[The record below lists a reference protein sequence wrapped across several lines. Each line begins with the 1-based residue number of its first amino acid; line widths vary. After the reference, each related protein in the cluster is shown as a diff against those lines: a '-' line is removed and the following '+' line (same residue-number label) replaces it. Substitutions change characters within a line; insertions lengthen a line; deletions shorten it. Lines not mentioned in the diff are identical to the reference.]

1 MTFLQKTGDWFR
13 RHKLAVGA
21 ACVALVSVLIAVW
34 FGNTGLPM
42 LEKKAE
48 YVKLND
54 DYSVTESLDG
64 GAVVAQ
70 RFELGADASCYGVR
84 VKLQND
90 GAPVDASVTL
100 RLYDAGTD
108 ALLGESS
115 VLASSVLADDF
126 TTFFIE
132 TGIKGSRAVRA
143 EFSASADGLSL
154 WRSDATPLKALGRAL
169 TRNGET
175 VRGTLALQTVSRA
188 VIPAVRTAYW
198 VFSLL
203 LAALAEGLY
212 LLIFVK
218 KAKIQTVFAVLAL
231 GVGLAFCLFTPQL
244 AAPDEYV
251 HYTTSYYYA
260 SGLLGKAQLDESGA
274 LLVRECDAP
283 HAWEQLRYLNSHAYD
298 AFAYTELA
306 EELTVNPGSNDCTVP
321 VSARINTGSMPLI
334 YAPQTLGIVLARLLG
349 LGYGF
354 TLLFGRFFNLLLY
367 VALAGAAIKL
377 MPFGKN
383 VLFAV
388 AVWPMSLQLAGSL
401 SYDVFVNG
409 LSFLFLAV
417 CLKATYADK
426 TIGWRQTLALALI
439 GALLSPSKAVYLV
452 LVALC
457 LMLPREKFAK
467 PKRAPLAR
475 LGILGASFLSWA
487 AYNLSMAFRT
497 VLRQNPAL
505 TASGV
510 SGAASASP
518 QLTVSLTAAAQT
530 LSEIAPNGDSRLF
543 FSLEYILSHLEQTLA
558 LVVNTLH
565 QNASLYLQGLVGGR
579 LGEIILVDVE
589 VSWVL
594 IIGILL
600 LTLLATV
607 RRDDEPVT
615 LRGGRRAWSVLV
627 FLAVSALVVL
637 VCVFWTPA
645 NYTTIFGIQGRYF
658 LPVIALP
665 LLALANNWITVKRDI
680 SRALWFGLGALD
692 ILVLFDAWSVLCA
705 R

>member
-1 MTFLQKTGDWFR
+1 MTFLRKIGDWFR
-13 RHKLAVGA
+13 RHKLAAGAVCVGLIGL
-21 ACVALVSVLIAVW
+21 LVAVW
-34 FGNTGLPM
+34 FGYSGLPQLATQAETQNVNGTCDEM
-42 LEKKAE
+42 LYLRNAE
-48 YVKLND
+48 LEQTFT
-54 DYSVTESLDG
+54 SV
-64 GAVVAQ
+64 ANN
-70 RFELGADASCYGVR
+70 RFYGLSVPLLR
-84 VKLQND
+84 D
-90 GAPVDASVTL
+90 GALPTTTVTA
-100 RLYDAGTD
+100 RLYSASGE
-108 ALLGESS
+108 LLGESA
-115 VLASSVLADDF
+115 VPASEIRGDGES
-126 TTFFIE
+126 TFFLFDTAIMTDGE
-132 TGIKGSRAVRA
+132 TVFRVT
-143 EFSASADGLSL
+143 FSADGGGIML
-154 WRSDATPLKALGRAL
+154 WKSF
-169 TRNGET
+169 ET
-175 VRGTLALQTVSRA
+175 VEGTLLTQDGEELPGTIAMQLIHKQVSK
-188 VIPAVRTAYW
+188 AVRTAYW

-283 HAWEQLRYLNSHAYD
+283 HAWEQLRYLSSHAYD

-334 YAPQTLGIVLARLLG
+334 YAPQTLGIALARLLG

-579 LGEIILVDVE
+579 LGEIILVDIE